1 MITKEEFLKLSITN
15 FTRFGSRNFTMDQLA
30 AELGISKKTIYE
42 HFSNKHEL
50 VSASFQY
57 LLNTIKR
64 ELACIE
70 QKQKDNPLHCIVSL
84 YKLGMDKLQS
94 FNPSFLH
101 DLRKY
106 YPEAYAQYEV
116 FKKDVVYG
124 KVINLLKEA
133 QQKNQ
138 LREKIHLELFCK
150 LYLLRMDEIIFP
162 EKLLDDYDKNVL
174 LEHLIINNLRGL
186 LTPEYV
192 RKQGFVI

>member
-30 AELGISKKTIYE
+30 AELGISKKTIYQ
-42 HFSNKHEL
+42 HFSNKHQL

-70 QKQKDNPLHCIVSL
+70 QKQKNNPLYCIVSF

-101 DLRKY
+101 GLRKY
-106 YPEAYAQYEV
+106 YPEAYVQYEV
-116 FKKDVVYG
+116 FKKDIVYG
-124 KVINLLKEA
+124 KIIYLLKEA
-133 QQKNQ
+133 QQQNQ
-138 LREKIHLELFCK
+138 LRENIHLELFCK
-150 LYLLRMDEIIFP
+150 LYLLRMDEIIFSQ
-162 EKLLDDYDKNVL
+162 KLLDDYDKNIL

-186 LTPEYV
+186 MTPEYI
-192 RKQGFVI
+192 RRQGLEL

>member
-57 LLNTIKR
+57 LLNSIKR
-64 ELACIE
+64 ELASIE
-70 QKQKDNPLHCIVSL
+70 QRQKDTPLHCIVSF

-101 DLRKY
+101 GLRKY
-106 YPEAYAQYEV
+106 YPEAYDQYEV
-116 FKKDVVYG
+116 FKKDIVYG
-124 KVINLLKEA
+124 KVIRLLKKA
-133 QQKNQ
+133 QQQNQ
-138 LREKIHLELFCK
+138 LRENIHLELFCK
-150 LYLLRMDEIIFP
+150 LYLLRMDEIVFS

-174 LEHLIINNLRGL
+174 LEHLIINNLRGV